1 MSIKKSEGTKK
12 CVIKRKLKFKDYKN
26 CLKASQIISK
36 VNYLEK
42 KKVDIDCL
50 KEDQRKF
57 IEKNKLTLKTQKK
70 NVKVK
75 GIMFFLKK
83 LIRLLW
89 VRMMIKEYNQ
99 LIR

>member
-12 CVIKRKLKFKDYKN
+12 CVIKRKLKFQDYKN

-42 KKVDIDCL
+42 KKVNIGYL

-57 IEKNKLTLKTQKK
+57 IEKKKITLKTQQKFK
-70 NVKVK
+70 SQRHNV
-75 GIMFFLKK
+75 FFLKK
-83 LIRLLW
+83 LIRFL
-89 VRMMIKEYNQ
+89 
-99 LIR
+99 

>member
-12 CVIKRKLKFKDYKN
+12 CVIKRKLKFQDYKN

-42 KKVDIDCL
+42 KKVNIGYL

-57 IEKNKLTLKTQKK
+57 IEKNKITLKTQQKFK
-70 NVKVK
+70 SQRHNV
-75 GIMFFLKK
+75 FFLKK
-83 LIRLLW
+83 LIRFL
-89 VRMMIKEYNQ
+89 
-99 LIR
+99 